1 MSFLY
6 FLFLMFGVGACG
18 SSEGAGSESVNLL
31 VPHVYNNHN
40 TQVYGNDSSVV
51 DREESSLIKRRRFKR
66 IETLHVNNVPFGLG
80 CGWCQEP
87 AFITGILLLVS
98 NVIINR

>member
-1 MSFLY
+1 
-6 FLFLMFGVGACG
+6 MFGVGACG
-18 SSEGAGSESVNLL
+18 STEGSGSESVNLL

-51 DREESSLIKRRRFKR
+51 DREESPLIKRRRFKR
-66 IETLHVNNVPFGLG
+66 IETLHVNNVPFQGLG